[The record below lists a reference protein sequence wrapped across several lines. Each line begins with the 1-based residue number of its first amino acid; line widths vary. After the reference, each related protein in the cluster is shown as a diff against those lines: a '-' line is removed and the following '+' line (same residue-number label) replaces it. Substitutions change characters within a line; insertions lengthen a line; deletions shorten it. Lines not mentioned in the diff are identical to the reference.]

1 MEEQTDMQVEI
12 VMYMTNAAQKMIYNL
27 DKFRDGSLWVFS
39 ITL

>member
-12 VMYMTNAAQKMIYNL
+12 VMYMTNAAQKIINNF